1 MGYVD
6 MPHQI
11 VQGGEGCAAALPLAC
26 EVLRPFHWRIGCSRF
41 LEYTCSLRGWDEDA
55 VLVSLLVHWV
65 IPRGD
70 GEKVGLRRAAVV
82 GVVSRLDTRH
92 LPYSIVIPHLLSG
105 IHASGVETV
114 LIHSAALELE
124 LSIKNESVGST
135 AIHDRVLTHRVVH
148 KP

>member
-1 MGYVD
+1 M
-6 MPHQI
+6 
-11 VQGGEGCAAALPLAC
+11 
-26 EVLRPFHWRIGCSRF
+26 
-41 LEYTCSLRGWDEDA
+41 RGKAEDA
-55 VLVSLLVHWV
+55 VLVGLWRRRV
-65 IPRGD
+65 IPRSD
-70 GEKVGLRRAAVV
+70 GEKVGLGCVAVR

-105 IHASGVETV
+105 IHASGVKTV

-124 LSIKNESVGST
+124 LSIKNESVRST